1 MAIEAKRADTNQ
13 RRSPQPKGRKNAT
26 LKPVIIADTAA
37 KITEAVKGIRR
48 GRKKWAVHSKAIRKK
63 KADSPRHH
71 GSSLLIPVSSEVATA
86 AIQPMITSA
95 TTATDIRPET
105 TREISLSFFI
115 ISVIKVL
122 LSPGQGFYSTVYT
135 YHG

>member
-1 MAIEAKRADTNQ
+1 MAIEAKRADTGQ
-13 RRSPQPKGRKNAT
+13 RRSPQPKDRKNAT
-26 LKPVIIADTAA
+26 PKPVIIADTAA

-63 KADSPRHH
+63 MADSTRHH
-71 GSSLLIPVSSEVATA
+71 GSSLAIPVSSAVATV
-86 AIQPMITSA
+86 
-95 TTATDIRPET
+95 IRPEA
-105 TREISLSFFI
+105 TREISLSFFV

-122 LSPGQGFYSTVYT
+122 PSPGQSFYPTDYT